1 MNSLH
6 YPWATIRSFLQSL
19 NVFARF
25 ISYCGELGSRDSVL
39 YIEPVPF
46 YFPDSEVW
54 VITFGACSWCQDY
67 AYLTKKKTNFWI
79 FLLSQENT
87 LGENR
92 LLRVARS
99 EAIARWPGHAQ
110 SGVLMSG
117 YGQTMAVRSRNDPN
131 FTWSLVC
138 TNLVDFRP
146 ENSDVPI
153 RT

>member
-1 MNSLH
+1 M
-6 YPWATIRSFLQSL
+6 
-19 NVFARF
+19 
-25 ISYCGELGSRDSVL
+25 
-39 YIEPVPF
+39 
-46 YFPDSEVW
+46 
-54 VITFGACSWCQDY
+54 
-67 AYLTKKKTNFWI
+67 
-79 FLLSQENT
+79 LSQENT